1 MIDRDLSIEQRLL
14 ILSEAMQHR
23 QFNMDTDRVRA
34 ILVEAAETIRDL
46 RPADNYTEAA
56 ALSRPDNSSD

>member
-1 MIDRDLSIEQRLL
+1 VICRDLSIEQRLL

-34 ILVEAAETIRDL
+34 MLVEAADTIRDL
-46 RPADNYTEAA
+46 RPADSGSETAT
-56 ALSRPDNSSD
+56 LSRPDNSSR